1 MPQEFNMQEAIK
13 MAIQTEKNVMDF
25 YVRAATITNNER
37 AKKVFETLAREEREH
52 ANNFFGLYDGKDLGS
67 FDEFMATEPKFDTAI
82 LHNLEKSLNED
93 VHERKAMEFAMQEE
107 EDLAKHLEMTA
118 EKIVDPGVRAVFEK
132 MALETR
138 HHYAIIESEY
148 AHMMG
153 MVHETDIDTYVRE

>member
-25 YVRAATITNNER
+25 YIRAAEITQNAR

-52 ANNFFGLYDGKDLGS
+52 ASNFFKLYSGKELGS
-67 FDEFMATEPKFDTAI
+67 FEDFMATEPKFDTTI
-82 LHNLEKSLNED
+82 LHNLEKALDEE

-107 EDLAKHLEMTA
+107 QDLARHLDMTA

-132 MALETR
+132 MADETR
-138 HHYAIIESEY
+138 NHYAIIESEY
-148 AHMMG
+148 AHWMG

>member
-25 YVRAATITNNER
+25 YLRAADITDNER

-52 ANNFFGLYDGKDLGS
+52 ASNFFTLYAGKELGT
-67 FDEFMATEPKFDTAI
+67 FEDFMATEPKFDTTV
-82 LHNLEKSLNED
+82 LHNLEKALNKD

-107 EDLAKHLEMTA
+107 EDLARHLEMTA
-118 EKIVDPGVRAVFEK
+118 DKIVDPGVRAVFNK
-132 MALETR
+132 MAVETR
-138 HHYAIIESEY
+138 NHYAIIESEY
-148 AHMMG
+148 AHWMG

>member
-25 YVRAATITNNER
+25 YIRAAEITENER
-37 AKKVFETLAREEREH
+37 AKKIFETLAREEREH
-52 ANNFFGLYDGKDLGS
+52 ASNFFNIYDGKDLGS
-67 FDEFMATEPKFDTAI
+67 FAEFMATEPSFDTTI
-82 LHNLEKSLNED
+82 LHNLEKALDKD
-93 VHERKAMEFAMQEE
+93 VHERRAMEFALQEE
-107 EDLAKHLEMTA
+107 EDLAQHLEMTA
-118 EKIVDPGVRAVFEK
+118 GKIVDPGVRAVFEK

-153 MVHETDIDTYVRE
+153 MVHETDMDTYVRE

>member
-25 YVRAATITNNER
+25 YLRAADITDNER

-52 ANNFFGLYDGKDLGS
+52 ASNFFSIYAGKELGT
-67 FDEFMATEPKFDTAI
+67 FDEFMATEPKFDTTV
-82 LHNLEKSLNED
+82 LHNLEKALNKD
-93 VHERKAMEFAMQEE
+93 IHARKAMEFAMQEE

-118 EKIVDPGVRAVFEK
+118 EKIVDPGVRAVFNK
-132 MALETR
+132 MAVETR
-138 HHYAIIESEY
+138 NHYAIIESEY
-148 AHMMG
+148 AHWMG

>member
-1 MPQEFNMQEAIK
+1 MPQEFNMQEAIR

-25 YVRAATITNNER
+25 YARAAEITANER

-52 ANNFFGLYDGKDLGS
+52 ASNFFSLYDGEDLGS
-67 FDEFMATEPKFDTAI
+67 FEEFMATEPKFDTTI
-82 LHNLEKSLNED
+82 LHNLEKALNED
-93 VHERKAMEFAMQEE
+93 VHERRAMEFALQEE
-107 EDLAKHLEMTA
+107 EDLARHLEMTA
-118 EKIVDPGVRAVFEK
+118 DKIIDPGVRAVFQK

-138 HHYAIIESEY
+138 NHHAIIESEY